1 VRLKSLSFLL
11 GLLHAGAAPALGL
24 GELSVRS
31 YLGQPLVASVR
42 LLDAGAAARAE
53 CFSVAPSE
61 GGITPPPTVRLSVEP
76 RGDQVLLQ
84 LRSVEPLYEPVVQFT
99 VIADCD
105 TSLRRDYVL
114 LLDMPPAVSAP
125 QTDSP
130 AASAPA
136 PAAAPPKA
144 TRTPRTAA
152 PRASKPAAL
161 PVARSA
167 RSARAPVARTRAAPP
182 AEPRLVLSGRRL
194 SGTGGFALKLDTT
207 LPDLDR
213 PLPADLTATE
223 LSDEN
228 TALMRKLAYLEAQL
242 AALQQRNAKLEAQ
255 RAQAAAAAPP
265 PAAAA
270 RPQWP
275 LYLLL
280 AGLVGG
286 AGVLLLRLRRR
297 ETVAP
302 TETLVELL
310 KGTAATPAPVRA
322 ESFAAPRPPDA
333 PPPAP
338 SKAAP
343 PPVERMA
350 EVPAPAPVET
360 TEVKDD
366 ILDQAEVY
374 MAHGHGELA
383 IHLLQE
389 HLRDAPDES
398 PVPWLLLLDLLHRE
412 GDAAGYAAAGAECRR
427 HFNIDVSSPPVSQ
440 ESGQERGIEAYPHL
454 MERLVEMWRSPD
466 IESFFRDLIYDN
478 RGGTRLGFE
487 PGAYRDILLLRDI
500 AREALPHAA

>member
-1 VRLKSLSFLL
+1 VRLKTPGFLL
-11 GLLHAGAAPALGL
+11 GLLYAGSAPALGL

-53 CFSVAPSE
+53 CFSLAPSE
-61 GGITPPPTVRLSVEP
+61 GSITAPPAVRLSVEP
-76 RGDQVLLQ
+76 RGDQALLQ
-84 LRSVEPLYEPVVQFT
+84 LRSAEPLYEPVVQFT

-114 LLDMPPAVSAP
+114 LLDLPPVVSPP

-136 PAAAPPKA
+136 PAAVPSKA
-144 TRTPRTAA
+144 AAA
-152 PRASKPAAL
+152 PRAAAL
-161 PVARSA
+161 GAGPRSLPAA
-167 RSARAPVARTRAAPP
+167 RSARAPVARAAAS
-182 AEPRLVLSGRRL
+182 AEARLVLSGRRL

-213 PLPADLTATE
+213 PLPEGLTATE

-228 TALMRKLAYLEAQL
+228 TALIRKLAYLESQL

-265 PAAAA
+265 AAAAA

-297 ETVAP
+297 ESPETS
-302 TETLVELL
+302 ETLEELL
-310 KGTAATPAPVRA
+310 KSTAAAPAPVRT
-322 ESFAAPRPPDA
+322 ESFSAPRPADA
-333 PPPAP
+333 HAPAP
-338 SKAAP
+338 REAAP

-350 EVPAPAPVET
+350 EVPAPAAVET

-440 ESGQERGIEAYPHL
+440 ESGQERGLEAYPHL
-454 MERLVEMWRSPD
+454 MERLVEMWCSPD
-466 IESFFRDLIYDN
+466 VDGFFRDLIYDN